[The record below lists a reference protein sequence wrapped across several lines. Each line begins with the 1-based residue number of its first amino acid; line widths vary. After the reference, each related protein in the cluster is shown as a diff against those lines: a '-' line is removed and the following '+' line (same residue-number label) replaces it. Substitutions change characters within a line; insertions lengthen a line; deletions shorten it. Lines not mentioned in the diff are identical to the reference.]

1 MTLINHLLLVDD
13 SDATNNFH
21 RRLLDKLK
29 FAQLISTCKNG
40 REALDF
46 FDQSDLPC
54 VDLIFLDLNMPVLDG
69 FEFLE
74 KLPEAIDRESCQK
87 LPPVVVLTSSE
98 ENVDQER
105 CKNLYKDITFY
116 SKPLSIGQVNEIGEK
131 YSDLI

>member
-74 KLPEAIDRESCQK
+74 LLPHVIDQDSCQK
-87 LPPVVVLTSSE
+87 MPPIIILTSSE

-105 CKNLYKDITFY
+105 CKSLYENITFY
-116 SKPLSIGQVNEIGEK
+116 SKPLSINQVKEINEK
-131 YSDLI
+131 MKTN